1 MNSIEVSNIHL
12 LIAISRRGVC
22 VCVFF
27 KPLSSLKSFSSV
39 ISGPL
44 SPVTDTPMSE
54 NQISISSSF

>member
-22 VCVFF
+22 VCV

-54 NQISISSSF
+54 NQISVSSSF